1 MVYKPDYVMW
11 LKHNHPEAATLL
23 PPSSLSSS
31 SSSTG
36 HSDSNTSV
44 THYSK
49 STESSKILDDL
60 LVYPKAT
67 DAKTKG
73 KKKKAINSG
82 KAVVITD
89 SEIPNQLKQEKTEKE
104 AKALEKETKALE
116 KQAKVQEKEW
126 KKKIKELE

>member
-1 MVYKPDYVMW
+1 MHVQ
-11 LKHNHPEAATLL
+11 L
-23 PPSSLSSS
+23 PPSSL
-31 SSSTG
+31 SSTG
-36 HSDSNTSV
+36 HSDSNSLV
-44 THYSK
+44 MHYSK

-73 KKKKAINSG
+73 KKKKKAINSG

-89 SEIPNQLKQEKTEKE
+89 LEILNRLKQEKAEKE

-116 KQAKVQEKEW
+116 KQAKAQEKER
-126 KKKIKELE
+126 KKN

>member
-1 MVYKPDYVMW
+1 MW
-11 LKHNHPEAATLL
+11 LKHNHPEAATQL

-36 HSDSNTSV
+36 HSDSNSLI

-49 STESSKILDDL
+49 STESSKILYDL

-73 KKKKAINSG
+73 KKKKKAINSD
-82 KAVVITD
+82 KAVVSTD
-89 SEIPNQLKQEKTEKE
+89 LEILDQLKQ
-104 AKALEKETKALE
+104 
-116 KQAKVQEKEW
+116 
-126 KKKIKELE
+126 

>member
-1 MVYKPDYVMW
+1 M
-11 LKHNHPEAATLL
+11 
-23 PPSSLSSS
+23 
-31 SSSTG
+31 
-36 HSDSNTSV
+36 
-44 THYSK
+44 
-49 STESSKILDDL
+49 DDL